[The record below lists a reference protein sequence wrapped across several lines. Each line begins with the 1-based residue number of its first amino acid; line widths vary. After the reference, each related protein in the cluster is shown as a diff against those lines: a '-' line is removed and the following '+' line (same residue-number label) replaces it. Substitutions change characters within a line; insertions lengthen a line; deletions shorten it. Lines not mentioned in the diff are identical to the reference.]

1 MAPNF
6 DPLEDR
12 HIDDTFIK
20 NFMLLF
26 NHTYKSVIRTSV
38 THSAVPYVPL
48 FCCNPIWHHLQL
60 IKQLLE
66 EVVHNIMKYQCQ
78 GMSYLPKQKA
88 EADNAD
94 MKFDKNSVNQIFF
107 SIVNLLNNLQKSGTS
122 LWVQN
127 ILRILHVHGWRA
139 WKLAKLWT
147 SHDNPISVTD
157 IGLSCQHHI
166 LLTACS
172 QPIRISIVSLMCYNI
187 E

>member
-1 MAPNF
+1 MTP
-6 DPLEDR
+6 PLKTLCSFLITHTR
-12 HIDDTFIK
+12 HQ
-20 NFMLLF
+20 
-26 NHTYKSVIRTSV
+26 SVIRTSV

-88 EADNAD
+88 EADNPD

-122 LWVQN
+122 L
-127 ILRILHVHGWRA
+127 
-139 WKLAKLWT
+139 
-147 SHDNPISVTD
+147 
-157 IGLSCQHHI
+157 
-166 LLTACS
+166 
-172 QPIRISIVSLMCYNI
+172 
-187 E
+187 

>member
-1 MAPNF
+1 MTP
-6 DPLEDR
+6 PLKTLCSFLITHTR
-12 HIDDTFIK
+12 HQ
-20 NFMLLF
+20 
-26 NHTYKSVIRTSV
+26 SVIRTSM

-122 LWVQN
+122 LSEFK

-147 SHDNPISVTD
+147 WHGNPISATD
-157 IGLSCQHHI
+157 INH
-166 LLTACS
+166 T
-172 QPIRISIVSLMCYNI
+172 CYWLHALNQS
-187 E
+187 EFP

>member
-1 MAPNF
+1 MTP
-6 DPLEDR
+6 PLKSFCSFLITHTR
-12 HIDDTFIK
+12 HQ
-20 NFMLLF
+20 
-26 NHTYKSVIRTSV
+26 SVIRTSV

-48 FCCNPIWHHLQL
+48 FCYNPIWHHLQL

-78 GMSYLPKQKA
+78 GMSYLPKQRA

-122 LWVQN
+122 LWVRN

-147 SHDNPISVTD
+147 WHGNPISVTD

-166 LLTACS
+166 LIWLHALNQS
-172 QPIRISIVSLMCYNI
+172 EFL
-187 E
+187 